1 MAHRSRTGN
10 TAPITP
16 PALSRD
22 ELQRFCDFLQRRT
35 GMLFG
40 ESKRY
45 YIDRRV
51 AERIAAI
58 GARSFAEY
66 FPRLQSDNAEIER
79 LINSFT
85 VNETYFYRE
94 EHQLRCLGNSLLTP
108 IVKGRGPGDL
118 VRIWSVPCST
128 GEEPYSIAIWLLE
141 NWGMVDVYHIE
152 IIGSDIDTRVL
163 SEARSGLYGERAVA
177 RLPKDVLGRYFEQ
190 VENGQWRL
198 IEDLRESVT
207 FTNVNLVDARS
218 MAAQGRFDV
227 IFCRNVLIYFDE
239 KSRLEA
245 VHNMYESLNPG
256 GFICLGHSE
265 SMARITDRFQVCR
278 FADAIV
284 YRKPEA

>member
-1 MAHRSRTGN
+1 MAARSGSGN

-22 ELQRFCDFLQRRT
+22 ELRRFCDFLQRRT

-94 EHQLRCLGNSLLTP
+94 EHQLRCLGNSLLGPSSKGAGRAISCGSGPFRARPARSRIRLRSGFSKTGGGWMSTISRSSVRISTRAYWGSAVGTLWRACRGAP
-108 IVKGRGPGDL
+108 PEGCAGPLLRTGRG
-118 VRIWSVPCST
+118 R
-128 GEEPYSIAIWLLE
+128 E
-141 NWGMVDVYHIE
+141 
-152 IIGSDIDTRVL
+152 
-163 SEARSGLYGERAVA
+163 
-177 RLPKDVLGRYFEQ
+177 
-190 VENGQWRL
+190 WRL
-198 IEDLRESVT
+198 IEDLRELVT
-207 FTNVNLVDARS
+207 FTNANLVDARS
-218 MAAQGRFDV
+218 MAAQGPFDV